1 MIQDQLMML
10 VPAVVLRAS
19 EVILFDNFA
28 NSALFSAYLSFDA
41 VGTCRFSVFGNPFK
55 GDVVVNR

>member
-1 MIQDQLMML
+1 MTV

-19 EVILFDNFA
+19 QVILFDNFA